1 MLAEAAAGLA
11 HRAERMGLVDVEH
24 RVMLLLDVDEARQVG
39 VVAVHAVDAL
49 DRDEHAAV
57 AVADAREEHV
67 ERAPVV
73 VGEPAAGGAGEPR
86 ALENRVV
93 GQDVVDDEVARA
105 HQVPDGR
112 DVGRVPGDEDD
123 RRGRAE
129 KCGERVLEVAMD
141 LLFAGDEAARARAG
155 AVTIDRVLG
164 CRDDRRVV
172 RHPDVVVGA
181 EIGQHLAVDVR
192 EAAAPAP
199 SGVSSPWSTL
209 K

>member
-1 MLAEAAAGLA
+1 MLF
-11 HRAERMGLVDVEH
+11 
-24 RVMLLLDVDEARQVG
+24 LDVDEARQVG

-57 AVADAREEHV
+57 AVADAREKHV

-73 VGEPAAGGAGEPR
+73 VGESAAGGAGEPR

-93 GQDVVDDEVARA
+93 GQDVVDDQVARA

-129 KCGERVLEVAMD
+129 KCGERVLEVAMN
-141 LLFAGDEAARARAG
+141 LLFAGDEAAGARAG
-155 AVTIDRVLG
+155 AVAIDRVLG

-181 EIGQHLAVDVR
+181 EVGQRPAVDVSEAGECFASACRRPGPR
-192 EAAAPAP
+192 E
-199 SGVSSPWSTL
+199 SRGSFR
-209 K
+209 